1 MLVWS
6 PEPVLLKWV
15 TTSEETP
22 RSAPNIM
29 AILVFGSSGQLAQSL
44 RDTQQDKEPIF
55 VDRNTCDLADPSR
68 VDAILER
75 QKPGLIINAA
85 AYTAVDKAEEESGL
99 AQLINE
105 ASVRRM
111 AAYAH
116 ANNARL
122 IHLST
127 DFVFDGTKQSPYL
140 PGDPTGP
147 SAEYGASKLA
157 GELAALQEAP
167 EATMIIRTAWVYSE
181 HGNNFVKTMLRLMSE
196 KPELGVVDDQRGSPT
211 YAGNLADMIWQIHE
225 HELFTPGIY
234 HWTDEGNITWWDFA
248 RAIQEEALDSGQLAK
263 AIPINPITTDDY
275 PTPAARPAYSVLN
288 NTKLAKLVGIEPTPW
303 RQNLKLMLSRL

>member
-1 MLVWS
+1 
-6 PEPVLLKWV
+6 
-15 TTSEETP
+15 
-22 RSAPNIM
+22 M

-55 VDRNTCDLADPSR
+55 VDRHTCDLADPRR
-68 VDAILER
+68 VDVILER

-85 AYTAVDKAEEESGL
+85 AYTAVDKAEEEPGL
-99 AQLINE
+99 GHLINE

-127 DFVFDGTKQSPYL
+127 DFVFDGTNQSPYL
-140 PGDPTGP
+140 PGETTSPLGQ
-147 SAEYGASKLA
+147 YGESKLA
-157 GELAALQEAP
+157 GELAALEEAP
-167 EATMIIRTAWVYSE
+167 ESTMIIRTAWVYSE
-181 HGNNFVKTMLRLMSE
+181 HGNNFVKTMLRLMGE
-196 KPELGVVDDQRGSPT
+196 KPELGVVNDQRGSPT
-211 YAGNLADMIWQIHE
+211 YAGDLAEMIWRICDHD
-225 HELFTPGIY
+225 LFTPGIY
-234 HWTDEGNITWWDFA
+234 HWTDEGNITWCDFA
-248 RAIQEEALDSGQLAK
+248 RAIQEEALDSGLLAK

-275 PTPAARPAYSVLN
+275 PTPAARPAYSVLD
-288 NTKLAKLVGIEPTPW
+288 TSKLGRLVGIAPTPW

>member
-1 MLVWS
+1 
-6 PEPVLLKWV
+6 
-15 TTSEETP
+15 
-22 RSAPNIM
+22 M

-44 RDTQQDKEPIF
+44 RDTQQGGESLF
-55 VDRNTCDLADPSR
+55 LDRIRCDLADPDQ

-75 QKPGLIINAA
+75 QKPGVIINAA
-85 AYTAVDKAEEESGL
+85 AYTAVDKAEEEPDL
-99 AQLINE
+99 ANLINE

-127 DFVFDGTKQSPYL
+127 DFVFDGTNQSPYL

-147 SAEYGASKLA
+147 LAEYGASKLA

-196 KPELGVVDDQRGSPT
+196 KPALGVVHDQRGSPT
-211 YAGNLADMIWQIHE
+211 YAGNLASMIWQIHE
-225 HELFTPGIY
+225 HDLFTPGIY
-234 HWTDEGNITWWDFA
+234 HWTDKGNITWCDFA
-248 RAIQEEALDSGQLAK
+248 RAIQEEALASGQLAK
-263 AIPINPITTDDY
+263 AIPINPITTGDY

-288 NTKLAKLVGIEPTPW
+288 NTKLARLLEIEPTPW

>member
-6 PEPVLLKWV
+6 PVPVLLKWV
-15 TTSEETP
+15 TTSAETP
-22 RSAPNIM
+22 RSVLNIM

-55 VDRNTCDLADPSR
+55 VDRNTCDLADPGR

-111 AAYAH
+111 AAYAY

-127 DFVFDGTKQSPYL
+127 DFVFDGTNQSPYL

-147 SAEYGASKLA
+147 LGQYGESKLA
-157 GELAALQEAP
+157 GELAALEEAP
-167 EATMIIRTAWVYSE
+167 ESTMIIRTAWVYSE
-181 HGNNFVKTMLRLMSE
+181 YGSNFVKTMLRLMSE
-196 KPELGVVDDQRGSPT
+196 KPELGVVNDQRGSPT
-211 YAGNLADMIWQIHE
+211 YACDLAEMIWQIHE
-225 HELFTPGIY
+225 HDLFSPGIY

-248 RAIQEEALDSGQLAK
+248 RAIQEEALESGQLAK
-263 AIPINPITTDDY
+263 VIPINPITTDDY

-288 NTKLAKLVGIEPTPW
+288 NTKLAKLVGVEPTPW

>member
-1 MLVWS
+1 MAPINRPTYPETLQNHWENMAQASWPVSS
-6 PEPVLLKWV
+6 PRWKK
-15 TTSEETP
+15 P
-22 RSAPNIM
+22 R
-29 AILVFGSSGQLAQSL
+29 F
-44 RDTQQDKEPIF
+44 
-55 VDRNTCDLADPSR
+55 
-68 VDAILER
+68 
-75 QKPGLIINAA
+75 IINAA
-85 AYTAVDKAEEESGL
+85 AYTAVDKAEEEPGL
-99 AQLINE
+99 AHLINE

-127 DFVFDGTKQSPYL
+127 DFVFDGTNQSPYL
-140 PGDPTGP
+140 PGDPTAP
-147 SAEYGASKLA
+147 LAEYGASKLA

-196 KPELGVVDDQRGSPT
+196 KPALGVVDDQRGSPT
-211 YAGNLADMIWQIHE
+211 YAGNLANMIWQIHE
-225 HELFTPGIY
+225 HDLFTPGIY
-234 HWTDEGNITWWDFA
+234 HWTDEGNITWCDFA
-248 RAIQEEALDSGQLAK
+248 RAIQEEALASGLLKK

-288 NTKLAKLVGIEPTPW
+288 NTKLARLLGIEPTPW

>member
-1 MLVWS
+1 
-6 PEPVLLKWV
+6 
-15 TTSEETP
+15 
-22 RSAPNIM
+22 M

-55 VDRNTCDLADPSR
+55 VDRNTCDLADPGR

-75 QKPGLIINAA
+75 QKPDLIINAA
-85 AYTAVDKAEEESGL
+85 AYTAVDKAEEEPGL
-99 AQLINE
+99 AHLINE

-127 DFVFDGTKQSPYL
+127 DFVFDGTNQSPYL

-147 SAEYGASKLA
+147 LGEYGASKLA

-181 HGNNFVKTMLRLMSE
+181 HGNNFVKTMLRLMDE
-196 KPELGVVDDQRGSPT
+196 RDGLGVVDDQRGAPT
-211 YAGNLADMIWQIHE
+211 YAGGLAELIWQIHE
-225 HELFTPGIY
+225 QELFTAGIY
-234 HWTDEGNITWWDFA
+234 HWTDQANITWCDFA
-248 RAIQEEALDSGQLAK
+248 GAIQEEAMAAGLLKK
-263 AIPINPITTDDY
+263 AIPINAITTDDY
-275 PTPAARPAYSVLN
+275 PTPAARPAYSVLD
-288 NTKLAKLVGIEPTPW
+288 NTKLAKLAGIEPTPW

>member
-1 MLVWS
+1 
-6 PEPVLLKWV
+6 
-15 TTSEETP
+15 
-22 RSAPNIM
+22 M

-55 VDRNTCDLADPSR
+55 VDRNTCDLADPGR

-75 QKPGLIINAA
+75 QKPDLIINAA
-85 AYTAVDKAEEESGL
+85 AYTAVDKAEEEPGL
-99 AQLINE
+99 AHLINE

-127 DFVFDGTKQSPYL
+127 DFVFDGTNQSPYL

-147 SAEYGASKLA
+147 LGEYGASKLA

-167 EATMIIRTAWVYSE
+167 EATMIIHTAWVYSE
-181 HGNNFVKTMLRLMSE
+181 HGNNFVKTMLRLMDE
-196 KPELGVVDDQRGSPT
+196 RDGLGVVDDQRGAPT
-211 YAGNLADMIWQIHE
+211 YAGGLADIIWQIHE
-225 HELFTPGIY
+225 HDLFTPGIY
-234 HWTDEGNITWWDFA
+234 HWTDEGN
-248 RAIQEEALDSGQLAK
+248 
-263 AIPINPITTDDY
+263 
-275 PTPAARPAYSVLN
+275 
-288 NTKLAKLVGIEPTPW
+288 
-303 RQNLKLMLSRL
+303 